1 MIAIPI
7 TRRKVLEQGGW
18 LAVGGALAGLPAT
31 AATAPA
37 SRVVLVRD
45 AKAVDGDGHFNAAM
59 LQEMLD
65 AAVARLLDEEQPL
78 AAWKRLVTAADVVGI
93 KSNEWRH
100 LPTPPALEAAI
111 RGRLEDAGVKS
122 ERIAVADRG
131 VLRDPVFAASTALVN
146 VRPLRTHN
154 WSGLGTLIK
163 NYVMFVPDP
172 ASYHANACEPLGA
185 IWHLPH
191 VKGKTRLNV
200 LVMLTPQFH
209 STGPHH
215 FSRAYTWTYG
225 GLLVSRDPV
234 AADAVGAAIIQAK
247 RRQHFGEDRPIAPPP
262 HHIQFADTTY
272 GLGVSSLDRIE
283 LVRLG
288 WAEGTLI

>member
-1 MIAIPI
+1 MITIPI
-7 TRRKVLEQGGW
+7 TRRRVLAQGGW
-18 LAVGGALAGLPAT
+18 LAAGTALAGLPAA
-31 AATAPA
+31 AATAPK

-45 AKAVDGDGHFNAAM
+45 AKVVGSDGRVNAAVVAD
-59 LQEMLD
+59 MLD
-65 AAVARLLDEEQPL
+65 AAVARLLDEDTPL
-78 AAWKRLVTAADVVGI
+78 AAWKRLISPTDVVGV

-111 RGRLEDAGVKS
+111 ARRLAEAGVKP
-122 ERIAVADRG
+122 ERIAIADRA
-131 VLRDPVFAASTALVN
+131 VLRNPVFAAATALIN

-172 ASYHANACEPLGA
+172 WSYHANACEPLGS
-185 IWHLPH
+185 IWHLPL

-215 FSRAYTWTYG
+215 FSREYTWTYG

-234 AADAVGAAIIQAK
+234 AADAVGAAIIQAQ
-247 RRQHFGEDRPIAPPP
+247 RRRHFGENRPIAPPP
-262 HHIQFADTTY
+262 HHIQFADTAY

-288 WAEGTLI
+288 WADDALI